1 MTTDDETPFWQRKK
15 LSEMTDTEWESLC
28 DGCAKCCLHK
38 LQYDDTGEIDYTN
51 VACRL
56 LDTSACRCRK
66 YAIRS
71 TLVPDCVRLT
81 AEVVPQLNW
90 LPSTCAYR
98 LIDEGRDLPYW
109 HPLKTGDA
117 ESVHKAGMSVR
128 GRAVREQDA
137 GPLEHH
143 IVHWDDC

>member
-1 MTTDDETPFWQRKK
+1 MTKPEKPFWRRKT
-15 LSEMTDTEWESLC
+15 LSAMTNEEWESLC

-56 LDTSACRCRK
+56 LDTTSCRCRK

-71 TLVPDCVRLT
+71 MLVPDCVQLT
-81 AEVVPQLNW
+81 SDVVGGLAW
-90 LPSTCAYR
+90 LPKTCAYR
-98 LIDEGRDLPYW
+98 LVDEGKDLPDW
-109 HPLKTGDA
+109 HPLKTGDPQ
-117 ESVHKAGMSVR
+117 SVHKAGMSVR
-128 GRAVREQDA
+128 GRVIPEQDA

-143 IVHWDDC
+143 VVDWDD

>member
-1 MTTDDETPFWQRKK
+1 MTSAEKPFWRRKS
-15 LSEMTDTEWESLC
+15 LTAMTDEEWESLC

-56 LDTSACRCRK
+56 LDTTSCRCRK
-66 YAIRS
+66 YSIRAM
-71 TLVPDCVRLT
+71 LVPDCVRLT
-81 AEVVPQLNW
+81 PDVVSGLAW
-90 LPSTCAYR
+90 LPKTCAYR
-98 LIDEGRDLPYW
+98 LVDEGKDLPDW
-109 HPLKTGDA
+109 HPLKTGDPQ
-117 ESVHKAGMSVR
+117 SVHKAGMSVR

-143 IVHWDDC
+143 VVEWDD

>member
-1 MTTDDETPFWQRKK
+1 MTKPEKPFWRRKT
-15 LSEMTDTEWESLC
+15 LSAMTNEEWESLC

-56 LDTSACRCRK
+56 LDTTSCRCRK

-71 TLVPDCVRLT
+71 MLVPDCVQLKPD
-81 AEVVPQLNW
+81 VVGGLAW
-90 LPSTCAYR
+90 LPKTCAYR
-98 LIDEGRDLPYW
+98 LVDEGKDLPDW
-109 HPLKTGDA
+109 HPLKTGDPQ
-117 ESVHKAGMSVR
+117 SVHKACMSVR
-128 GRAVREQDA
+128 GRVIPEQDA

-143 IVHWDDC
+143 VVDWDD

>member
-1 MTTDDETPFWQRKK
+1 MTKPEKPFWRRKT
-15 LSEMTDTEWESLC
+15 LSAMTNEEWESLC

-56 LDTSACRCRK
+56 LDTTSCRCRK

-71 TLVPDCVRLT
+71 MLVPDCVQLQPD
-81 AEVVPQLNW
+81 VVGGLAW
-90 LPSTCAYR
+90 LPKTCAYR
-98 LIDEGRDLPYW
+98 LVDEGKDLPDW
-109 HPLKTGDA
+109 HPLKTGDPQ
-117 ESVHKAGMSVR
+117 SVHKAGMSVR
-128 GRAVREQDA
+128 GRVIPEQDA

-143 IVHWDDC
+143 VVDWDD